1 MAYRKPPAF
10 AAKVFNPIALR
21 FGISGTQTLSL
32 TGRRTGATHRVP
44 VIPIE
49 HDGKRYLVSPRG
61 EAHWVRNLRAAGGDG
76 ELSTKG
82 RTERFHA
89 TEVSMDQRPPILA
102 AYQAKAGKAVASH
115 FKALPDPKDHP
126 VFRLDPR

>member
-10 AAKVFNPIALR
+10 AAKVFNPVAMR
-21 FGISGTQTLSL
+21 FPISGTSTLSVP
-32 TGRRTGATHRVP
+32 GRRTGKPVRVP

-76 ELSTKG
+76 ELTTKG
-82 RTERFHA
+82 KTERFHA
-89 TEVSMDQRPPILA
+89 RELPIDQRPPLLA
-102 AYQAKAGKAVASH
+102 QYQARAGRAVASH

-126 VFRLDPR
+126 VFRLEPR